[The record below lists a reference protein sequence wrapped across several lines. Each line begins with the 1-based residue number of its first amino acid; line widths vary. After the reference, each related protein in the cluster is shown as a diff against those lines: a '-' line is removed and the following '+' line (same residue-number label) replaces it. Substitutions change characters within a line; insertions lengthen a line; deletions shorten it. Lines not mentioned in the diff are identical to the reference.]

1 MHEPRHHD
9 DGRPAADPAR
19 PGGAAIPDP
28 DVEALTHAPAEA
40 PLTERPGSD
49 LGLRVQLIRFLIS
62 GVISAV
68 VDLGATLVCNSL
80 IGTPINLGKTVG
92 WVLGTLTAYVINS
105 RWTFS
110 GGHSWRRA
118 AAVAVLYIITFVT
131 QLGIFGAMV
140 PWLDGS
146 LGWNF
151 EVAQTAAFVVAQ
163 GVATAINFVVQRT
176 VIFRVR

>member
-1 MHEPRHHD
+1 MHEPHHD
-9 DGRPAADPAR
+9 DDRARWADRDPAADR
-19 PGGAAIPDP
+19 

-40 PLTERPGSD
+40 PLAERAESD
-49 LGLRVQLIRFLIS
+49 LGLRVQLIRFIIS

-68 VDLGATLVCNSL
+68 VDLGTTLICNSL
-80 IGTPINLGKTVG
+80 LGTPIALGKTAG

-105 RWTFS
+105 RWTFD

-118 AAVAVLYIITFVT
+118 AAVAVLYVITFAT
-131 QLGIFGAMV
+131 QLGIFRVMV
-140 PWLDGS
+140 PWLDGT

-151 EVAQTAAFVVAQ
+151 EIAQTAAFVVAQ